1 MNMWILDATTSTE
14 DAVEE
19 VLRLKDKI
27 WNKITDTAMWADIL
41 FAGLR
46 ILLIFLLTRII
57 IKIVYNVI
65 DRSLER
71 KTGGRLLS
79 NTRRFTTVGE
89 LLKNI
94 VTVICNFVMIMLILS
109 EFHFDLA
116 PLLAGAGVLG
126 LAVGFGAQSLVKDV
140 ITGFFIILEDQF
152 AVGDVIQTGTY
163 KGTVE
168 LIGLRT
174 TRLLSTTGEVFI
186 IPNGLIT
193 NVTNYSLSNALAV
206 VDVPVKME
214 RSLEATLGLI
224 GEALKGIEE
233 RNSNVLAY
241 PNVLGI
247 QSMSTSEYVIRIA
260 ASCLPNA
267 RDAAERQIQ
276 IDIKQAL
283 EKQSRL
289 EQAQAEEEA
298 RIQAEAEAKAEMKSI
313 ALDKAEEASESLE
326 TGLKQQVAATQERK
340 KGEE

>member
-1 MNMWILDATTSTE
+1 MNMWILDATTSAY
-14 DAVEE
+14 DAVKE
-19 VLRLKDKI
+19 VLRLKAELWSEISDA
-27 WNKITDTAMWADIL
+27 AMWADIL
-41 FAGLR
+41 LAGMR
-46 ILLIFLLTRII
+46 ILLIFILTRII
-57 IKIVYNVI
+57 IKVVYKVI

-79 NTRRFTTVGE
+79 NTRRLTTVGE

-94 VTVICNFVMIMLILS
+94 VTFICNFVMIMIILS
-109 EFHFDLA
+109 EFNFDLA

-214 RSLEATLGLI
+214 QSLEATLALI
-224 GEALKGIEE
+224 GEALKGIEQ

-260 ASCLPNA
+260 ATCLPNG

-276 IDIKQAL
+276 SDIKQAI
-283 EKQSRL
+283 EKQSRI
-289 EQAQAEEEA
+289 EQALAEEEA
-298 RIQAEAEAKAEMKSI
+298 RIQAETEDSLQAEAEARSSEAGMKR
-313 ALDKAEEASESLE
+313 
-326 TGLKQQVAATQERK
+326 QVAATQEEN
-340 KGEE
+340 KGED